1 MSRITNFLFVIRC
14 SLFID
19 WIMPIKWQPF
29 KELENPSQMPDVF
42 EEDDWVPFVP
52 TFRTEEPAVDIYQ
65 DKNNLYLEMPLA
77 GINPKDVQISID
89 DNILTIQG
97 KTQEKKEIKEK
108 DYLRKEI
115 RKGSFR
121 RAIKLPVQVKGRKA
135 AAESMDGMIRI
146 TIPKAAKTTLSSKR
160 VPIKIK

>member
-1 MSRITNFLFVIRC
+1 
-14 SLFID
+14 
-19 WIMPIKWQPF
+19 
-29 KELENPSQMPDVF
+29 
-42 EEDDWVPFVP
+42 
-52 TFRTEEPAVDIYQ
+52 
-65 DKNNLYLEMPLA
+65 MPLA

-160 VPIKIK
+160 IPIKIK

>member
-1 MSRITNFLFVIRC
+1 
-14 SLFID
+14 
-19 WIMPIKWQPF
+19 MPIKWRPF
-29 KELENPSQMPDVF
+29 KELEKRSHLLPDIF
-42 EEDDWVPFVP
+42 DEEDWVPFVP
-52 TFRTEEPAVDIYQ
+52 TFRIEEPAVDIYQ

-97 KTQEKKEIKEK
+97 KTQEKSEIKEK

-121 RAIKLPVQVKGRKA
+121 RVIKLPVQVKWKKA
-135 AAESMDGMIRI
+135 TAESMNGMLKI
-146 TIPKAAKTTLSSKR
+146 TIPKAVKTSLSSKR
-160 VPIKIK
+160 IPIKIK